1 MTLAEKIQEL
11 RTAQELSQGDL
22 AERLEVSRQS
32 VSKWETGQSVP
43 DLDKIIKLADLFGV
57 SVDQL
62 VREEAQPQPEQPAPE
77 PQVVYVEKP
86 SGLTPAQ
93 ITGAV
98 LMALGGVAVILGL
111 VFNVVLV
118 ALGLVLFILGF
129 PPLLSKKHPWLIFG
143 WLLTAVSIL
152 VLNPQLIGLQFAPN
166 PISLLFPFPVAAQFL
181 YFGFHAGTSQGTL
194 LYTVSGALLLLR
206 SAVLWLLIILTLR
219 AWFKA
224 HKKRD

>member
-1 MTLAEKIQEL
+1 MTLAEKILRL

-22 AERLEVSRQS
+22 ADRLEVSRQS

-57 SVDQL
+57 SVDEL
-62 VREEAQPQPEQPAPE
+62 VRESEQPKPERSTTE
-77 PQVVYVEKP
+77 PQVIYVEKP
-86 SGLTPAQ
+86 SGPTPTQ

-98 LMALGGVAVILGL
+98 LMVLGGLAVILGL

-152 VLNPQLIGLQFAPN
+152 VLNPRLVSFAFTPT
-166 PISLLFPFPVAAQFL
+166 PISLLLPFPAA
-181 YFGFHAGTSQGTL
+181 ARL
-194 LYTVSGALLLLR
+194 LYNGYQLYLSDGYLLQLFAGVLLLLR
-206 SAVLWLLIILTLR
+206 SAILWLLIILTLR
-219 AWFKA
+219 AWFKTL
-224 HKKRD
+224 KKRD

>member
-1 MTLAEKIQEL
+1 MTLAEKILEL
-11 RTAQELSQGDL
+11 RTARDLSQGDL

-43 DLDKIIKLADLFGV
+43 DLDKIIKLADLFGI
-57 SVDQL
+57 SVDEL
-62 VREEAQPQPEQPAPE
+62 VREEVRPEPGQPATE
-77 PQVVYVEKP
+77 PQVVYIEKHP
-86 SGLTPAQ
+86 GLTPAQ

-98 LMALGGVAVILGL
+98 LMALGGISVILGL

-118 ALGLVLFILGF
+118 ALGLVLFVLGF

-152 VLNPQLIGLQFAPN
+152 VLNPQLISFAFTPN
-166 PISLLFPFPVAAQFL
+166 PISLLLPFPAA
-181 YFGFHAGTSQGTL
+181 ARL
-194 LYTVSGALLLLR
+194 LYNGYQLYLSDGYLPQLFAGVLLLLR
-206 SAVLWLLIILTLR
+206 SALLWLLIILTLR

-224 HKKRD
+224 RKKRD